1 LRVSFPEEA
10 ILIPTFCKWA
20 RQDKPLL
27 YSSTNENHYFESTD
41 PYTGVPKKTTP
52 HRGHDDV
59 LIEDAVEKAKD
70 AEGKLSPEAHLE
82 SGDYVNWRTQ
92 GTSIDER
99 NNPGSPY
106 YRGPEP
112 PRTEPE
118 KFNRISE
125 PEVSSKLP
133 SGSGGGSGG
142 GAAGGKGGGGG
153 GKTATSAVAAEEE
166 GLEKAASSGLKSGA
180 KTGLKTTAK
189 VLGHAVAVAGVAY
202 SAYEAFK
209 DVKTADQAVDVGI
222 QFTADQLTQSP
233 NLVAQAGGW
242 GMKGGVALE
251 QNLHVSD
258 YSSAWGVGV
267 NEKLRAAGA
276 SETTALIGGG
286 VVTVVSTPVA
296 LAVSAVR
303 NIL

>member
-1 LRVSFPEEA
+1 M
-10 ILIPTFCKWA
+10 
-20 RQDKPLL
+20 
-27 YSSTNENHYFESTD
+27 N
-41 PYTGVPKKTTP
+41 TP

-59 LIEDAVEKAKD
+59 LVKDAVDKARD

-92 GTSIDER
+92 GTPIDER
-99 NNPGSPY
+99 NRPGSPH

-118 KFNRISE
+118 PFNRVSE
-125 PEVSSKLP
+125 PQVSSKSP

-153 GKTATSAVAAEEE
+153 GGGGGGKTAGSAVAAEEE
-166 GLEKAASSGLKSGA
+166 GLEKAAASGLKSGA
-180 KTGLKTTAK
+180 KTGLKTAAK

-242 GMKGGVALE
+242 GMKTGVALE

-276 SETTALIGGG
+276 GETTALIGGG

-303 NIL
+303 NIP